1 MITFFFFQG
10 VKTMEFCQILK
21 QLRAERG
28 MSQQEVADRLG
39 LNKQA
44 VSQYERGVRKPN
56 FEIAEKLADIF
67 NVDLNYLLGYS
78 DKIAR
83 LSGDQ
88 TDPASGTYV
97 EATAAE
103 LELLKAYRHAG
114 AETQAAIRAI
124 LHI

>member
-1 MITFFFFQG
+1 
-10 VKTMEFCQILK
+10 MEFSQILK
-21 QLRAERG
+21 QLRVERG

-56 FEIAEKLADIF
+56 FEIAEQLADIF

-78 DKIAR
+78 DKVAR
-83 LSGDQ
+83 LSGYH
-88 TDPASGTYV
+88 TDPTSGLYV

>member
-1 MITFFFFQG
+1 MGFS
-10 VKTMEFCQILK
+10 QILK
-21 QLRAERG
+21 KLRMEHG

-44 VSQYERGVRKPN
+44 ISQYERGVRKPN

-67 NVDLNYLLGYS
+67 NVDLNYLLGFT
-78 DKIAR
+78 DKVAR

-88 TDPASGTYV
+88 TDPTSGIYV
-97 EATAAE
+97 EVTTIE
-103 LELLKAYRHAG
+103 LELLKAFRHAG
-114 AETQAAIRAI
+114 TETQAAIRAI

>member
-1 MITFFFFQG
+1 MITFFQG
-10 VKTMEFCQILK
+10 VKTTMEFCQILK

>member
-1 MITFFFFQG
+1 
-10 VKTMEFCQILK
+10 MEFSQILK

-44 VSQYERGVRKPN
+44 VSQYERGVRNPN
-56 FEIAEKLADIF
+56 FEIAEMLADIF

-78 DKIAR
+78 DKVAR
-83 LSGDQ
+83 LSGDH
-88 TDPASGTYV
+88 TDLTSGTYV
-97 EATAAE
+97 EVTAAE

>member
-1 MITFFFFQG
+1 
-10 VKTMEFCQILK
+10 MEFSQILK

-44 VSQYERGVRKPN
+44 VSQYERGVRNPN
-56 FEIAEKLADIF
+56 FEIAEMLADIF

-78 DKIAR
+78 DKVAR
-83 LSGDQ
+83 LSGDH
-88 TDPASGTYV
+88 TDPTSGTYAEV
-97 EATAAE
+97 TAAE

>member
-1 MITFFFFQG
+1 MITFFQG

-88 TDPASGTYV
+88 TDPVSGTYV

>member
-1 MITFFFFQG
+1 
-10 VKTMEFCQILK
+10 MEFCQILK

-78 DKIAR
+78 DKIPSLGPTSKQLR
-83 LSGDQ
+83 PSW
-88 TDPASGTYV
+88 SC
-97 EATAAE
+97 
-103 LELLKAYRHAG
+103 
-114 AETQAAIRAI
+114 
-124 LHI
+124 

>member
-1 MITFFFFQG
+1 MFTFFQG
-10 VKTMEFCQILK
+10 VKTMEFSQILK

-44 VSQYERGVRKPN
+44 VSQYERGVRNPS
-56 FEIAEKLADIF
+56 FEIAEMLADIF

-78 DKIAR
+78 DKVAR
-83 LSGDQ
+83 LSGDH
-88 TDPASGTYV
+88 TDPTSGTYV
-97 EATAAE
+97 EVTAAE

>member
-1 MITFFFFQG
+1 
-10 VKTMEFCQILK
+10 
-21 QLRAERG
+21 
-28 MSQQEVADRLG
+28 MSAASASRT
-39 LNKQA
+39 
-44 VSQYERGVRKPN
+44 SR
-56 FEIAEKLADIF
+56 
-67 NVDLNYLLGYS
+67 
-78 DKIAR
+78 
-83 LSGDQ
+83 SGDQ